1 MGTTHKKDNQRYYN
15 PIRKAILNYKMIE
28 PGEKVAIG
36 LSGGKDSTTLLY
48 LLDTIKKQKRLGFDF
63 DLHPMILDMGMDMDL
78 TPLKEFCESLGY
90 ELDIVPTDIAK
101 IVFDIRQE
109 KNPCSLCANLRRG
122 ILYQTAKERG
132 CSKVALG
139 HHLDDAIETF
149 MMNWLFHGE
158 FRSFEPMTYL
168 TRSEVSIIRPL
179 LYVVHA
185 FLDGLSFYFAD
196 ILNIRIGNSFSG
208 GFIDF
213 LLFGVLQGNDHT
225 NWIKVIPFG
234 LAWAVIYYFV
244 FRFCIAKF
252 KVAIPGMEVEEI
264 TDEAN
269 ENVQSDLH
277 QQSLQIIDALGGQA
291 NIESVTACATRLRVA
306 VVDPQ
311 KVNKEVFKQ
320 LKATAVLEVKGGI
333 QAVFGGKSDLYSQE
347 INQILGHE

>member
-48 LLDTIKKQKRLGFDF
+48 LLDTIKKQQRLGFDF
-63 DLHPMILDMGMDMDL
+63 DIHPMVLDMGMDMDL
-78 TPLKEFCESLGY
+78 TPLKEFCASLGY

-158 FRSFEPMTYL
+158 FRSFEPITYL
-168 TRSEVSIIRPL
+168 TRSEVSIIRPM
-179 LYVVHA
+179 LYVEETAIKHFVQREGLPVIFNPCPA
-185 FLDGLSFYFAD
+185 DKKTKREEMKQLVSRLSVTYPEVRQKFL
-196 ILNIRIGNSFSG
+196 
-208 GFIDF
+208 
-213 LLFGVLQGNDHT
+213 
-225 NWIKVIPFG
+225 K
-234 LAWAVIYYFV
+234 
-244 FRFCIAKF
+244 
-252 KVAIPGMEVEEI
+252 GMETGTYENFWTPKLVETSNKKEMIIKDEI
-264 TDEAN
+264 
-269 ENVQSDLH
+269 
-277 QQSLQIIDALGGQA
+277 
-291 NIESVTACATRLRVA
+291 
-306 VVDPQ
+306 
-311 KVNKEVFKQ
+311 
-320 LKATAVLEVKGGI
+320 
-333 QAVFGGKSDLYSQE
+333 
-347 INQILGHE
+347 HEQCNCR